1 MSLAHG
7 PDLIA
12 IPGPSPVPAR
22 VLNAAHRASPDIYA
36 DDLAQVNLQ
45 VMAQPKRLAGTRANL
60 APYIGN
66 GHAGWEAASAN
77 MFAPGDLAL
86 VLTSGH
92 FGRSWAEMTE
102 GLGVT
107 VERLDFGALA
117 PDPARLAAR
126 LAQDPQG
133 RIRAVMVCQT
143 DTASATLADIR
154 AIRAAMGDHPALLV
168 VDAIASLGCAPMRM
182 DDWGVDVLIAAS
194 QKGLMCPP
202 GTVFVWFS
210 DRAAARGRT
219 SLTSPWWDWH
229 LRAGSDALWRWWGGT
244 PPVQQIFALSE
255 ALTMILDEE
264 GLEATWARHDRL
276 ARATWAAV
284 DAWSVGG
291 GIRLSVADP
300 AARAC
305 SVTAVTLPG
314 ADALRAWVTRECGV
328 TLGVGLGAPDPSGAL
343 RIAHMGHT
351 NAGVLLGT
359 LGAIE
364 AGLTALGIPHG
375 TGALEAAAASIARS
389 AGTADG
395 GRH

>member
-45 VMAQPKRLAGTRANL
+45 VMAQLKRLAGTRANL

-154 AIRAAMGDHPALLV
+154 AIRTAMGDHPALLV

-264 GLEATWARHDRL
+264 GPVSYTHL
-276 ARATWAAV
+276 
-284 DAWSVGG
+284 
-291 GIRLSVADP
+291 
-300 AARAC
+300 
-305 SVTAVTLPG
+305 TLPTTPY
-314 ADALRAWVTRECGV
+314 V
-328 TLGVGLGAPDPSGAL
+328 
-343 RIAHMGHT
+343 
-351 NAGVLLGT
+351 
-359 LGAIE
+359 
-364 AGLTALGIPHG
+364 
-375 TGALEAAAASIARS
+375 
-389 AGTADG
+389 
-395 GRH
+395 

>member
-1 MSLAHG
+1 MSLAPG

-45 VMAQPKRLAGTRANL
+45 VMAQLKRLAGTRANL

-77 MFAPGDLAL
+77 MFAPDDLAL

-300 AARAC
+300 AFRAC

>member
-1 MSLAHG
+1 MSLAPG

-22 VLNAAHRASPDIYA
+22 VLNAAHRASPDIYG

-45 VMAQPKRLAGTRANL
+45 VMAQLKRLAGTRAHL

-102 GLGVT
+102 GLGVQ
-107 VERLDFGALA
+107 VERMDFGALA

-143 DTASATLADIR
+143 DTASATLANIR

-210 DRAAARGRT
+210 DKAAARGRT

-264 GLEATWARHDRL
+264 GLEATWTRHDRL

-284 DAWSVGG
+284 DAWSIGG

-300 AARAC
+300 GARAC

-351 NAGVLLGT
+351 NAGVLMGT

-364 AGLTALGIPHG
+364 AGLTALDIPHG
-375 TGALEAAAASIARS
+375 PGALEAAAASIARS
-389 AGTADG
+389 AKAEGG